1 MIIPFS
7 KEQLPSSHA
16 WPVLLASPT
25 PQNVSNHNHNPDS
38 HANDFVENAIA
49 SLFHISELNIVWD
62 LQIDDH
68 MKYDHTYLYSVALG
82 RIVFFSPPPP
92 SSSLHSVQQM
102 DPFKARE
109 DQMDQSRLLL
119 LYHSIYI
126 ANDKQGC
133 FRDCMSCTMCTKVH
147 HMYTSYDELLSVAI
161 LRS

>member
-1 MIIPFS
+1 MHGQCFWHLLLPRMWAIIITILILMLMTLLKMQLRAFS
-7 KEQLPSSHA
+7 IYLNWTLFGTFKLTII
-16 WPVLLASPT
+16 W
-25 PQNVSNHNHNPDS
+25 NVT
-38 HANDFVENAIA
+38 I
-49 SLFHISELNIVWD
+49 
-62 LQIDDH
+62 
-68 MKYDHTYLYSVALG
+68 MYLYNVALQ

-133 FRDCMSCTMCTKVH
+133 FRDCMSWTMCTKVH

-161 LRS
+161 LQSWELF